1 MMLGASHSVA
11 LAGHE
16 TVVRGSPRV
25 RDDTAGA
32 VSDINAPNIQRCSRA
47 VGARAIENDAVGA
60 GRTASV
66 QATAA
71 VDRELLGAGQS
82 SPVARWRHETAYL
95 VVRAAAAVHTQVL
108 VVPVLVRVRVRA
120 YMH

>member
-1 MMLGASHSVA
+1 M
-11 LAGHE
+11 
-16 TVVRGSPRV
+16 

-32 VSDINAPNIQRCSRA
+32 VSDINAPNIPRCSRA

-71 VDRELLGAGQS
+71 VDRELLGQS
-82 SPVARWRHETAYL
+82 NPAARWRHEAAYL

-108 VVPVLVRVRVRA
+108 VIPVLVRVCVRA
-120 YMH
+120 YTH